1 LRLLLDTH
9 VLLWWATDETRLP
22 PSWRQLIGDSTNA
35 VFVSS
40 VSVAE
45 IAIKA
50 SLGKLTAPKDL
61 QADLV
66 DEGFEELSLNFDHA
80 AMLRDLP
87 WHHRDPFDRMLIAQ
101 ALVEGLPVAT
111 MDPHFASYGINVVSV
126 PDSA

>member
-9 VLLWWATDETRLP
+9 ILLWWGTDETRLP
-22 PSWRQLIGDSTNA
+22 PSWRPLIADPTNV

-50 SLGKLTAPKDL
+50 SLGKLSAPKDL
-61 QADLV
+61 LADLV
-66 DEGFEELSLNFDHA
+66 DEGFEELSLDFDHA
-80 AMLRDLP
+80 AMLRELP

-101 ALVEGLPVAT
+101 ALVEGLTVAT
-111 MDPHFASYGINVVSV
+111 MDPHFTPYGINVVPV
-126 PDSA
+126 R